1 MRRRDSRMKGKTMA
15 VDVETIDAGEA
26 TDNGAFT
33 SVSDA
38 IVGMVAKAR
47 HGVVELRGRGRGAG
61 AGIIWGSDGKIVT
74 NYHVVA
80 GTGGRPQVQL
90 YDGTRLESK
99 LVAENSALDLAL
111 LQIDATELPAL
122 PIGDS
127 AKLRIGELI
136 FAFGHPWGH
145 KDVVTA
151 GIVSGL
157 GRVGGGRPDRSAAY
171 VRSDVRLAPGNSGG
185 PLVNARGEV
194 VGVNS
199 MIFGGDLSVAV
210 PSHVVLEWLARAG
223 KRFYLGVGVRPVRIN
238 PSRSNENLTE
248 GVLVINVD
256 PNGPAS
262 KAGVQVG
269 DIVLAVAEQPVVD
282 TATLKRALAQGVADG
297 KADLALIRGG
307 KAFRLQVE
315 VAEAA

>member
-1 MRRRDSRMKGKTMA
+1 MRRRDPRTKGKMMA
-15 VDVETIDAGEA
+15 VDVETIDTGEA
-26 TDNGAFT
+26 TEHGAFT

-38 IVGMVAKAR
+38 IVGMVARAR
-47 HGVVELRGRGRGAG
+47 HGVVEVRGRGRGAG

-127 AKLRIGELI
+127 AKLRIGELV

-157 GRVGGGRPDRSAAY
+157 GRVSGGRPNRSVAY

-297 KADLALIRGG
+297 KADLALIRSG

>member
-1 MRRRDSRMKGKTMA
+1 MA
-15 VDVETIDAGEA
+15 VDVETIDAGET

>member
-15 VDVETIDAGEA
+15 VDVETIDAGET

-90 YDGTRLESK
+90 YDGTRLESN

>member
-1 MRRRDSRMKGKTMA
+1 MA
-15 VDVETIDAGEA
+15 VDVETIDTGEA
-26 TDNGAFT
+26 IEHGAFT

-38 IVGMVAKAR
+38 IVGMVARAQ
-47 HGVVELRGRGRGAG
+47 HGVVEVRGRGRGAG

-80 GTGGRPQVQL
+80 GTGGKPQVQL

-111 LQIDATELPAL
+111 LQIDATELPTL

-127 AKLRIGELI
+127 AKLRIGELV

-282 TATLKRALAQGVADG
+282 TATLKRVLAQGVADG